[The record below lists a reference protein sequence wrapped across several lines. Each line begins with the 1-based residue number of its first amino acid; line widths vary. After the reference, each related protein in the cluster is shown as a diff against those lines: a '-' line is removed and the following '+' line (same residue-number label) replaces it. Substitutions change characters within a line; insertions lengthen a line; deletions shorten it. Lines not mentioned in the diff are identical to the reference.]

1 MPFQSSVR
9 HIVYASL
16 HHHPAASLLCS
27 PSFTT
32 VICDLHRAHDEAK
45 IAASFAC
52 LPCQLYGRVIAFK
65 FLAKGSGVGQ
75 KLKLS
80 TKRSRLQKFGAN
92 FAGAIPRLFDLIQD
106 AAQLKRQCWPSFI
119 LFDSFS
125 MI

>member
-1 MPFQSSVR
+1 MT
-9 HIVYASL
+9 L
-16 HHHPAASLLCS
+16 
-27 PSFTT
+27 
-32 VICDLHRAHDEAK
+32 ICNLHRAYDEAK

-52 LPCQLYGRVIAFK
+52 KPCQLYGRTIAIK
-65 FLAKGSGVGQ
+65 LLGKGSGVGQ

-92 FAGAIPRLFDLIQD
+92 FAGAIPRLFDLIQH